1 MSYKLV
7 LIVRKDLDMSCGK
20 IAAQVAHAAVECVLK
35 SDKRIVEKWMEEGAK
50 KIVLKVN
57 SLEELMRYY
66 DLAVKEGLVVCLIR
80 DAGLTEVEP
89 GTITCIGIGPDE
101 GERIDKITKNLK
113 LL

>member
-35 SDKRIVEKWMEEGAK
+35 SDKRIVEKWIEEGAK

-66 DLAVKEGLVVCLIR
+66 DLAVKEGLVACLIR

-101 GERIDKITKNLK
+101 DERIDKITKNLK